1 MENFKE
7 KIETMVAKG
16 YKVQERVTNVTQ
28 YFDIDLT
35 QDNLECEAPESNNTS
50 ESYYEFSEN
59 EYILLDENENE
70 IVSGSMDDI
79 REYIENG
86 L

>member
-1 MENFKE
+1 METFKE
-7 KIETMVAKG
+7 KIETMVARG
-16 YKVQERVTNVTQ
+16 YKIQERVTSVTQ

-35 QDNLECEAPESNNTS
+35 QDNLECEIPESNIAPENYYDIS
-50 ESYYEFSEN
+50 ES

-70 IVSGSMDDI
+70 IISGGMDDI
-79 REYIENG
+79 REYIENN

>member
-1 MENFKE
+1 MENLKS
-7 KIETMVAKG
+7 KIEKMVAQG
-16 YKVQERVTNVTQ
+16 YTIQERVTSVTQ

-35 QDNLECEAPESNNTS
+35 QDNLECEAPESNTPPENYYDIS
-50 ESYYEFSEN
+50 ES

-70 IVSGSMDDI
+70 IISGGMDDI
-79 REYIENG
+79 RKYIENN

>member
-1 MENFKE
+1 METFKE
-7 KIETMVAKG
+7 KIETMVARG
-16 YKVQERVTNVTQ
+16 YKIQERVTSVIQ

-35 QDNLECEAPESNNTS
+35 QDNLECEAPESNILS
-50 ESYYEFSEN
+50 ESYYDISEN

-70 IVSGSMDDI
+70 IISGGMDDI
-79 REYIENG
+79 RKYIENN